1 MKFLLDSGDPE
12 EYREIKDLATRQ
24 GSELWGATTNP
35 TLIAKKLT
43 GKKYTLQEAYELQK
57 KIVMEILQ
65 IVPGAVSAEVYADEK
80 TKAQEMVEQGR
91 EIAAWHERVVVK
103 LPTTL
108 EGLKARTILRK
119 EKIPINNT
127 LVFSLKQ
134 IFAICMHEHLVQKNF
149 GPIQNHWPPF
159 ISPFVGRLDD
169 IGEDGMSLA
178 EQGVKLKIHFDRQL
192 AVWMLTSSIRNAM
205 HMKRSMII
213 GSDILT
219 APVKAYREW
228 FALSKKQ
235 QEKLDI
241 VTYAQSLRPI
251 PHWETP
257 EELLTIDNI
266 DTFMQTIESGK
277 LDITHP
283 LTEKGIIRFAQD
295 WKEILT

>member
-12 EYREIKDLATRQ
+12 EYREIKGLAVKQ

-35 TLIAKKLT
+35 TLIAKKLI
-43 GKKYTLQEAYELQK
+43 GQKYTLQEAYDLQK
-57 KIVMEILQ
+57 KIVMEILE

-80 TKAQEMVEQGR
+80 TTAQEMIEQGR

-103 LPTTL
+103 LPTTI
-108 EGLKARTILRK
+108 EGLKARTALRK

-127 LVFSLKQ
+127 LVFSQQQ

-149 GPIQNHWPPF
+149 GPIQNQWPPF

-169 IGEDGMSLA
+169 IGEDGMSLID
-178 EQGVKLKIHFDRQL
+178 QGIKLKIHFDLQL
-192 AVWMLTSSIRNAM
+192 AIWMLASSIRNSM
-205 HMKRSMII
+205 HIKRSMVV

-219 APVKAYREW
+219 APAKAYREW
-228 FALSKKQ
+228 FALSKEQ
-235 QEKLDI
+235 QEKLD
-241 VTYAQSLRPI
+241 TAAYAQHLKPVARWQAPQ
-251 PHWETP
+251 
-257 EELLTIDNI
+257 ELLTIDNV
-266 DTFMQTIESGK
+266 DAFMQTIESGK

-295 WKEILT
+295 WKEILK